1 MTPIRQPLQGRPRRE
16 IRALGPLL
24 LRGLGV
30 LSLFP
35 VVCAVPAHAE
45 GFGPAHGGDDGWLPS
60 LAQDL
65 GAGAWTLGAGAAYQP
80 GLVPPFRAGSRDRL
94 AFGVG
99 GRWVPDRRVQLSA
112 GFDGLYDRSAGGSE
126 LGAGDV
132 RLGATTFLA
141 DLGPVR
147 PWLGFAVKL
156 PDAKD
161 EGELGTDE
169 TDITFGGAAE
179 VHLGAWRALAGVGLG
194 VLGNPLR
201 FANQDDVPE
210 VRAAVAW
217 TPAGWIGA
225 GACVNGDLA
234 TARNPA
240 RVVAGGWV
248 RAAVPLSRGSRF
260 AGFAEL
266 GGGAGLT
273 PAAPDGVVALSIGMA
288 ARSAETIPLPAA
300 GLGD

>member
-1 MTPIRQPLQGRPRRE
+1 MR
-16 IRALGPLL
+16 
-24 LRGLGV
+24 V
-30 LSLFP
+30 
-35 VVCAVPAHAE
+35 VPAHAE

-65 GAGAWTLGAGAAYQP
+65 GAGAWTLGTGAAYEP

-99 GRWVPDRRVQLSA
+99 GRWMPDRRVQLSA
-112 GFDGLYDRSAGGSE
+112 GFDGLADWSAGGSE
-126 LGAGDV
+126 IGAGDV
-132 RLGATTFLA
+132 RLGATAFVA

-169 TDITFGGAAE
+169 TDVKFGGAAE
-179 VHLGAWRALAGVGLG
+179 LHLGAWRALAGVGLA

-210 VRAAVAW
+210 VRATVSWAPSLGV
-217 TPAGWIGA
+217 GA
-225 GACVNGDLA
+225 GGYVNADLQ

-240 RVVAGGWV
+240 RVVAGAWV
-248 RAAVPLSRGSRF
+248 RGVVPVSRGSRY

-273 PAAPDGVVALSIGMA
+273 PAAPDGVVTFSIGVT
-288 ARSAETIPLPAA
+288 ARSSETIPLPAA

>member
-1 MTPIRQPLQGRPRRE
+1 MC
-16 IRALGPLL
+16 AL
-24 LRGLGV
+24 
-30 LSLFP
+30 
-35 VVCAVPAHAE
+35 PAHAE
-45 GFGPAHGGDDGWLPS
+45 GFGPGHGGDDGWLPS

-65 GAGAWTLGAGAAYQP
+65 GAGAWTLGAGAVCEP
-80 GLVPPFRAGSRDRL
+80 GLVPVFRAGSRDRM
-94 AFGVG
+94 AFGAG
-99 GRWVPDRRVQLSA
+99 GRWMPDRRVQLSA
-112 GFDGLYDRSAGGSE
+112 GFDGLWDRSAGGSE
-126 LGAGDV
+126 VGAGDV
-132 RLGATTFLA
+132 RLGATTYLV

-147 PWLGFAVKL
+147 PWVGFAVKL

-179 VHLGAWRALAGVGLG
+179 LHLGAWRALAGGGLG

-210 VRAAVAW
+210 VRAAVSWA
-217 TPAGWIGA
+217 PSRGIGA
-225 GACVNGDLA
+225 GAYVNADLE

-240 RVVAGGWV
+240 RVVAGAWV
-248 RAAVPLSRGSRF
+248 RGAVPLSPGSGF

-273 PAAPDGVVALSIGMA
+273 PAAPDGVVALSIGVTRRPA
-288 ARSAETIPLPAA
+288 QTTPLPAA